1 MAVSGPT
8 FDPIT
13 TATGLAEQYVS
24 AQRQIL
30 ASQSSRTT
38 STEKGLTELSAA
50 LSAFQT
56 KLSSLTG
63 LNQSMFAQSAT
74 FSDTS
79 VGTATASPTAATGSY
94 AFVVERLATA
104 SQVSYSN
111 LPGTPTTG
119 SGKLTVRSGS
129 TSFEVDIAAADTDKD
144 DTVSVRELAAAINGA
159 SGNTSLVSAS
169 VVTIGSSTQL
179 VLTSKKTGIANAATL
194 EATNVTNAALKT
206 ALTTPANVKEIT
218 AGQDAVV
225 WLGAQTTGTRIQ
237 QASNTVEV
245 IDGVKMTFTK
255 TSSQP
260 VALTVGADSSATTA
274 NVQGFVDA
282 YNKLKGILDAMVAS
296 ADPKTGSGGGAFAG
310 DSGIKALRDRLVSLL
325 RPSGGDSLANYGI
338 SANRQGTL
346 TLDTTRLN
354 KALALNPNG
363 LDTLIGS
370 TASGKQSGIAAALD
384 KYIKGWTSSA
394 DGQIKTRKDAVSR
407 MQLQLT
413 ARQETI
419 DKQYDSAYNR
429 YLAQFT
435 QLQNIQSQMSSNNS
449 MFEAMFS
456 SDRN

>member
-30 ASQSSRTT
+30 ASQTSRTS
-38 STEKGLTELSAA
+38 STQKGLTDLSAA

-56 KLSSLTG
+56 RLSGLTG
-63 LNQSMFAQSAT
+63 LNQSMFAQSAV

-79 VGTATASPTAATGSY
+79 LGTASAGPSAAAGSY

-111 LPGTPTTG
+111 LPGTPVAG
-119 SGKLTVRSGS
+119 SGKLTIRSGAA
-129 TSFEVDIAAADTDKD
+129 SFDIDIAAADTDND
-144 DTVSVRELAAAINGA
+144 QSVSVRELAAAINGA
-159 SGNTSLVSAS
+159 TGNTTLVSAS
-169 VVTIGSSTQL
+169 VVTVGSSTQL
-179 VLTSKKTGIANAATL
+179 VLTSKKTGIANAAKL
-194 EATNVTNAALKT
+194 ETAGLTDPGLKT
-206 ALTTPANVKEIT
+206 ALTTPANTKEIM
-218 AGQDAVV
+218 AAQDALV
-225 WLGAQTTGTRIQ
+225 WLGAQGTGTRIEQ
-237 QASNTVEV
+237 PSNTVEV

-255 TSSQP
+255 ASTQP
-260 VALTVGADSSATTA
+260 VTLTVGADSGATTA

-282 YNKLKGILDAMVAS
+282 YNKLKGVLDTMVAS

-310 DSGIKALRDRLVSLL
+310 DSGIKALRDKLDSLL
-325 RPSGGDSLANYGI
+325 RPGNGASLASYGI
-338 SANRQGTL
+338 TANRQGTL

-354 KALALNPNG
+354 KGLALDPNG
-363 LDTLIGS
+363 LDKLLGS

-384 KYIKGWTSSA
+384 KYIKGWTSAA
-394 DGQIKTRKDAVSR
+394 DGQIKTRKDAASK

-413 ARQETI
+413 ARQDTI
-419 DKQYDSAYNR
+419 DKQYESAYNR

-435 QLQNIQSQMSSNNS
+435 QLQNIQSQMSSNTS
-449 MFEAMFS
+449 MFDALFS
-456 SDRN
+456 SDKN